1 VEASGLALRLLLQ
14 VPEWRLRRVYRR
26 RLANLWHHRQEPAV
40 LRVYAIKCAMHY
52 HAHRLVEALQQRGGS
67 LLNTF

>member
-1 VEASGLALRLLLQ
+1 MADIVSINACFGVSFWGLEHALPFIGKSAAL
-14 VPEWRLRRVYRR
+14 
-26 RLANLWHHRQEPAV
+26 

-52 HAHRLVEALQQRGGS
+52 QAHRLVEALQQRGGS

>member
-1 VEASGLALRLLLQ
+1 M
-14 VPEWRLRRVYRR
+14 
-26 RLANLWHHRQEPAV
+26 HHRREPAV
-40 LRVYAIKCAMHY
+40 RRVYAIKCAMHY

>member
-1 VEASGLALRLLLQ
+1 MAPAAGM
-14 VPEWRLRRVYRR
+14 VYRQ
-26 RLANLWHHRQEPAV
+26 RLAHLWRHRREPAV

-67 LLNTF
+67 LLDTF